1 MQIKTNELINFSHYC
16 SENSLKFPSERV
28 SNLIKFLQKAQHDN
42 FERDVSF
49 IYSLLPS
56 NREEKEKLKE
66 LIHQYFNFLVGDYK
80 DQSSFLLDY
89 KEERVEDFFNENSL
103 SKFQK
108 LADDIIKEFG
118 EIDFSRP
125 VSNNYWLNQLQ
136 NSLAFLDSVSFF
148 DIDFDNGLDEII
160 NEENRNYFISKLN
173 QSILERVSE
182 LRNQFKEAYIPSE
195 LNPKENLDE
204 KDFLFTDAEE
214 RRKLLKE
221 TRNLGLILA
230 NKFVKYT
237 KSASKGKLL
246 FRKTI
251 RKSLKNGGSLY
262 DIVLKPKI
270 KKKPR
275 LILLCDISGS
285 MALYSLFGLTLLFG
299 VVQRFRSVHAF
310 VFIDGIT
317 DITNELKNLKFNNIN
332 KILTNWNNYVH
343 VDGHSDYDKSFKDLL
358 DEKIISNSSFN
369 TLIVIGDAR
378 NNYRPINTETIDKLS
393 KKFQN
398 IYWMNPERSQY
409 WNTGDSQFHH
419 YQSISKK
426 YSEVRNFEQLKT
438 FINSIN
444 FKKVIK

>member
-1 MQIKTNELINFSHYC
+1 MQIKTNELINFTHYC
-16 SENSLKFPSERV
+16 SENSLKFPSERI
-28 SNLIKFLQKAQHDN
+28 SNLIKFLQKEQHDN
-42 FERDVSF
+42 FERDISF

-56 NREEKEKLKE
+56 NREEKEKLRE

-89 KEERVEDFFNENSL
+89 KDERVEDFFNDNSL
-103 SKFQK
+103 SRFQK

-118 EIDFSRP
+118 DIDFSRP
-125 VSNNYWLNQLQ
+125 VSNNYWLSQLQ

-148 DIDFDNGLDEII
+148 DIDFDNELDEII
-160 NEENRNYFISKLN
+160 NEENKNYFISQLN

-221 TRNLGLILA
+221 TKNLGLILA

-317 DITNELKNLKFNNIN
+317 DITKELKNLKFNNIN
-332 KILTNWNNYVH
+332 KILTNWNKYVH

>member
-28 SNLIKFLQKAQHDN
+28 SNLIEFLQNSQHDEY
-42 FERDVSF
+42 ERDISF

-89 KEERVEDFFNENSL
+89 KDERVEDFFNDNSL
-103 SKFQK
+103 SRFQK

-160 NEENRNYFISKLN
+160 NEENRNYFISQLN
-173 QSILERVSE
+173 QSILEKVSE
-182 LRNQFKEAYIPSE
+182 LRNQFKEAYMPSE

-317 DITNELKNLKFNNIN
+317 DITKELKNLKFNNIN

>member
-42 FERDVSF
+42 FERDLSF

-66 LIHQYFNFLVGDYK
+66 LIHQYFDFLVGDYE
-80 DQSSFLLDY
+80 DQSIFLLDY

-103 SKFQK
+103 SRFQK

-148 DIDFDNGLDEII
+148 DIDFDNDLDEII
-160 NEENRNYFISKLN
+160 NEENKNYFISQLN

-195 LNPKENLDE
+195 LNPKENLEE

-409 WNTGDSQFHH
+409 WNTGDSQFYH

>member
-1 MQIKTNELINFSHYC
+1 MQIKTNELIEFSHFC
-16 SENSLKFPSERV
+16 SENSLKFPSDRI
-28 SNLIKFLQKAQHDN
+28 SNLIIYLQSTEHESI
-42 FERDVSF
+42 ERDISF
-49 IYSLLPS
+49 IYALLPT
-56 NREEKEKLKE
+56 NKEEKEKLRE
-66 LIHQYFNFLVGDYK
+66 LIKAYFNLSFNDSRDEYSFLPDYK
-80 DQSSFLLDY
+80 SENIENY
-89 KEERVEDFFNENSL
+89 FNANSE

-108 LADDIIKEFG
+108 LADEIINQFG

-148 DIDFDNGLDEII
+148 DIDFNNELDEII
-160 NEENRNYFISKLN
+160 NGENRNYFISKLN
-173 QSILERVSE
+173 QSLLEKITE
-182 LRNQFKEAYIPSE
+182 LRNQFKDAYIPSE
-195 LNPKENLDE
+195 LNPKENLEE
-204 KDFLFTDAEE
+204 KDFLFTDPEE

-251 RKSLKNGGSLY
+251 RKSLKNGGSLFN
-262 DIVLKPKI
+262 IVLRPKV

-299 VVQRFRSVHAF
+299 VVQRFRSVHTY

-317 DITNELKNLKFNNIN
+317 EISKELKKLKFNNIN
-332 KILTNWNNYVH
+332 KILTNWNDYVQ
-343 VDGHSDYDKSFKDLL
+343 VDGHSDYEKSFNDLL
-358 DEKIISNSSFN
+358 EEKIINNSSFN

-378 NNYRPINTETIDKLS
+378 NNYRPINIKTVHKLS

>member
-1 MQIKTNELINFSHYC
+1 MQIKTDELIDFSHYC
-16 SENSLKFPSERV
+16 SENSLKFPSERI
-28 SNLIKFLQKAQHDN
+28 SNLISFLQNAKN
-42 FERDVSF
+42 NKYERDISF

-56 NREEKEKLKE
+56 NREEKEKLKV
-66 LIHQYFNFLVGDYK
+66 LIQQYFSLSLDEKKDKYSFLTDYK
-80 DQSSFLLDY
+80 DE
-89 KEERVEDFFNENSL
+89 KMEDFFNENKL
-103 SKFQK
+103 SKFQN
-108 LADDIIKEFG
+108 LADEIIKEFG

-125 VSNNYWLNQLQ
+125 VSNNYWLNQIQ
-136 NSLAFLDSVSFF
+136 NSHSFLDLVSFF
-148 DIDFDNGLDEII
+148 DMDFDNGLDEII
-160 NEENRNYFISKLN
+160 NEENRNYFISQLN

-182 LRNQFKEAYIPSE
+182 LRNQFKDAYLPSE

-204 KDFLFTDAEE
+204 KDFLFTDIEE

-299 VVQRFRSVHAF
+299 VVQRFRSVHAY

-317 DITNELKNLKFNNIN
+317 NITKELKNLKFNNIN
-332 KILTNWNNYVH
+332 KILTNWNDYVH

-358 DEKIISNSSFN
+358 NEKIINNSSFS
-369 TLIVIGDAR
+369 TLVVIGDAR
-378 NNYRPINTETIDKLS
+378 NNYRPINTETVHKLG

-398 IYWMNPERSQY
+398 VYWMNPERSQY
-409 WNTGDSQFHH
+409 WNTGDSQFYH

-438 FINSIN
+438 FINSID

>member
-1 MQIKTNELINFSHYC
+1 MQIKTNELIEFSHFC
-16 SENSLKFPSERV
+16 SENSLKFPSERI
-28 SNLIKFLQKAQHDN
+28 SNLIIYLQSNEHESI
-42 FERDVSF
+42 ERDISF
-49 IYSLLPS
+49 IYSLLPT
-56 NREEKEKLKE
+56 NKEEKEKLRE
-66 LIHQYFNFLVGDYK
+66 LIKAYFNLSFSDSRDEY
-80 DQSSFLLDY
+80 SFLPDY
-89 KEERVEDFFNENSL
+89 ESENIENYFNDNSE

-108 LADDIIKEFG
+108 LADEIINQFG
-118 EIDFSRP
+118 DIDFSRP

-136 NSLAFLDSVSFF
+136 NSLAFHDSVSFF
-148 DIDFDNGLDEII
+148 DIELNNELDEII
-160 NEENRNYFISKLN
+160 NGENRNYFISKLN
-173 QSILERVSE
+173 QSLLEKITE
-182 LRNQFKEAYIPSE
+182 LRNQFKDAYIPSE
-195 LNPKENLDE
+195 LNPKENLEE

-251 RKSLKNGGSLY
+251 RKSLKNGGSLF
-262 DIVLKPKI
+262 DIVLRPKV

-299 VVQRFRSVHAF
+299 VVQRFRSVHAY

-317 DITNELKNLKFNNIN
+317 EISKELKNLKFNNIN
-332 KILTNWNNYVH
+332 KILTNWNDYVQ
-343 VDGHSDYDKSFKDLL
+343 VDGHSDYEKSFNDLL
-358 DEKIISNSSFN
+358 EEKIINNSSFN

-378 NNYRPINTETIDKLS
+378 NNYRPINIDTVDKLS

>member
-16 SENSLKFPSERV
+16 SENSLKFPSERI
-28 SNLIKFLQKAQHDN
+28 SNLISFLQQAQHDN
-42 FERDVSF
+42 YERDISF

-56 NREEKEKLKE
+56 NQEEKKKLKE
-66 LIHQYFNFLVGDYK
+66 LILQYFNLPIFKNKDKYSILPDYK
-80 DQSSFLLDY
+80 D
-89 KEERVEDFFNENSL
+89 ERIEDFFNDNSL
-103 SKFQK
+103 SRFQK
-108 LADDIIKEFG
+108 LADEIIKEFG

-160 NEENRNYFISKLN
+160 NEENRNYFITQLN

-182 LRNQFKEAYIPSE
+182 LRNQFKDPYIPSE

-299 VVQRFRSVHAF
+299 VVQRFRSVHTY

-317 DITNELKNLKFNNIN
+317 NISKELKNIKFNNISN
-332 KILTNWNNYVH
+332 ILSNWNDYVH
-343 VDGHSDYDKSFKDLL
+343 VDGHSDYEKSFCDLL
-358 DEKIISNSSFN
+358 NEKKN
-369 TLIVIGDAR
+369 
-378 NNYRPINTETIDKLS
+378 
-393 KKFQN
+393 
-398 IYWMNPERSQY
+398 
-409 WNTGDSQFHH
+409 
-419 YQSISKK
+419 
-426 YSEVRNFEQLKT
+426 
-438 FINSIN
+438 
-444 FKKVIK
+444 

>member
-16 SENSLKFPSERV
+16 SENSLKFPSERI
-28 SNLIKFLQKAQHDN
+28 SNLIKFLQKAQHDK
-42 FERDVSF
+42 FERDISF

-56 NREEKEKLKE
+56 NKEEKEKLKE
-66 LIHQYFNFLVGDYK
+66 LIHQYFNFLVSDYR
-80 DQSSFLLDY
+80 DEPSFLLDY
-89 KEERVEDFFNENSL
+89 KDERVEDFFNDNSL
-103 SKFQK
+103 SRFQK
-108 LADDIIKEFG
+108 LADDIINQFG

-125 VSNNYWLNQLQ
+125 VSNNYWLHQLQ
-136 NSLAFLDSVSFF
+136 NSLTFLDAVSFF

-160 NEENRNYFISKLN
+160 NEENKNYFINQLN

-195 LNPKENLDE
+195 LNPKENLEE
-204 KDFLFTDAEE
+204 KDFLYTDAEE

-221 TRNLGLILA
+221 TRILGLILA

-317 DITNELKNLKFNNIN
+317 DITKELKNLKFNNIN

-343 VDGHSDYDKSFKDLL
+343 VDGHSDYDNSFKDLL

-398 IYWMNPERSQY
+398 VYWMNPERSQY

-426 YSEVRNFEQLKT
+426 YSEVRNFEQLKS

-444 FKKVIK
+444 FNKVIK

>member
-1 MQIKTNELINFSHYC
+1 MQIKTNELIEFSHFC
-16 SENSLKFPSERV
+16 SENSLKFPSDRI
-28 SNLIKFLQKAQHDN
+28 SNLIIYLQSTEHESI
-42 FERDVSF
+42 ERDISF
-49 IYSLLPS
+49 IYALLPT
-56 NREEKEKLKE
+56 NKEEKEKLRE
-66 LIHQYFNFLVGDYK
+66 LIKAYFNLSFNDSRDEYSFLPDYK
-80 DQSSFLLDY
+80 SENIENY
-89 KEERVEDFFNENSL
+89 FNANSE

-108 LADDIIKEFG
+108 LADEIINQFG

-148 DIDFDNGLDEII
+148 DIDFNNELDEII
-160 NEENRNYFISKLN
+160 NGENRNYFISKLN
-173 QSILERVSE
+173 QSLLEKITE
-182 LRNQFKEAYIPSE
+182 LRNQFKDAYIPSE
-195 LNPKENLDE
+195 LNPKENLEE
-204 KDFLFTDAEE
+204 KDFLFTDVEE

-251 RKSLKNGGSLY
+251 RKSLKNGGSLFN
-262 DIVLKPKI
+262 IVLRPKV

-299 VVQRFRSVHAF
+299 VVQRFRSVHTY

-317 DITNELKNLKFNNIN
+317 EISKELKKLKFNNIN
-332 KILTNWNNYVH
+332 KILTNWNDYVQ
-343 VDGHSDYDKSFKDLL
+343 VDGHSDYEKSFNDLL
-358 DEKIISNSSFN
+358 EEKIINNSSFN

-378 NNYRPINTETIDKLS
+378 NNYRPINIKTVHKLS

>member
-1 MQIKTNELINFSHYC
+1 MQIKTNELIEFSHFC
-16 SENSLKFPSERV
+16 SENSLKFPSERI
-28 SNLIKFLQKAQHDN
+28 SNLIIYLQSTEHESI
-42 FERDVSF
+42 ERDISF
-49 IYSLLPS
+49 IYSLLPT
-56 NREEKEKLKE
+56 NKEEKEKLRE
-66 LIHQYFNFLVGDYK
+66 LIKAYFNLSFNDSRDEYSFLPDYK
-80 DQSSFLLDY
+80 SENIENY
-89 KEERVEDFFNENSL
+89 FNANSE

-108 LADDIIKEFG
+108 LADEIINQFG
-118 EIDFSRP
+118 DIDFSRP

-148 DIDFDNGLDEII
+148 DIDFNNELDEII
-160 NEENRNYFISKLN
+160 NGENRNYFISKLN
-173 QSILERVSE
+173 QSLLEKITE
-182 LRNQFKEAYIPSE
+182 LRNQFKDAYIPSE
-195 LNPKENLDE
+195 LNPKENLEE

-251 RKSLKNGGSLY
+251 RKSLKNGGSLF
-262 DIVLKPKI
+262 DIVLRPKV

-299 VVQRFRSVHAF
+299 VVQRFRSVHTY

-317 DITNELKNLKFNNIN
+317 EISKELKNLKFNNIN
-332 KILTNWNNYVH
+332 KILTNWNDYVQ
-343 VDGHSDYDKSFKDLL
+343 VDGHSDYEKSFNDLL
-358 DEKIISNSSFN
+358 EEKIINNSSFN

-378 NNYRPINTETIDKLS
+378 NNYRPINIETVHKLS

>member
-16 SENSLKFPSERV
+16 SENSLKFPSERI
-28 SNLIKFLQKAQHDN
+28 SNLIKFLQKAQHDK
-42 FERDVSF
+42 FERDISF

-56 NREEKEKLKE
+56 NKEEKEKLKE

-80 DQSSFLLDY
+80 DESSFLLDY
-89 KEERVEDFFNENSL
+89 KDERVEDFFNDNSL
-103 SKFQK
+103 SRFQK
-108 LADDIIKEFG
+108 LADDIINQFG

-125 VSNNYWLNQLQ
+125 VSNNYWLHQLQ
-136 NSLAFLDSVSFF
+136 NSLTFLDAVSFF

-160 NEENRNYFISKLN
+160 NEENKNYFINQLN

-195 LNPKENLDE
+195 LNPKENLEE

-317 DITNELKNLKFNNIN
+317 DITKELKNLKFNNIN

-378 NNYRPINTETIDKLS
+378 NNYRPINTETINKLS
-393 KKFQN
+393 KEFQN
-398 IYWMNPERSQY
+398 VYWMNPERSQY

-426 YSEVRNFEQLKT
+426 YSEVRNFEQLKS

>member
-1 MQIKTNELINFSHYC
+1 MQIKTNELIEFSHFC
-16 SENSLKFPSERV
+16 SENSLKFPSDRI
-28 SNLIKFLQKAQHDN
+28 SNLIIYLQSTEHESI
-42 FERDVSF
+42 ERDISF
-49 IYSLLPS
+49 IYALLPT
-56 NREEKEKLKE
+56 NKEEKEKLRE
-66 LIHQYFNFLVGDYK
+66 LIKAYFNLSFNDSRDEYSFLPDYK
-80 DQSSFLLDY
+80 SENIENY
-89 KEERVEDFFNENSL
+89 FNANSE

-108 LADDIIKEFG
+108 LADEIINQFG

-148 DIDFDNGLDEII
+148 DIDFNNELDEII
-160 NEENRNYFISKLN
+160 NGENRNYFISKLN
-173 QSILERVSE
+173 QSLLEKITE
-182 LRNQFKEAYIPSE
+182 LRNQFKDAYIPSE
-195 LNPKENLDE
+195 LNPKENLEE
-204 KDFLFTDAEE
+204 KDFLFTDPEE
-214 RRKLLKE
+214 RRKLLME

-251 RKSLKNGGSLY
+251 RKSLKNGGSLFN
-262 DIVLKPKI
+262 IVLRPKV

-299 VVQRFRSVHAF
+299 VVQRFRSVHTY

-317 DITNELKNLKFNNIN
+317 EISKELKKLKFNNIN
-332 KILTNWNNYVH
+332 KILTNWNDYVQ
-343 VDGHSDYDKSFKDLL
+343 VDGHSDYEKSFNDLL
-358 DEKIISNSSFN
+358 EEKIINNSSFN

-378 NNYRPINTETIDKLS
+378 NNYRPINIKTVHKLS

>member
-1 MQIKTNELINFSHYC
+1 MKIKTNELINFSHYC
-16 SENSLKFPSERV
+16 SENSLKFPTERI
-28 SNLIKFLQKAQHDN
+28 SNLISFLQQAQHN
-42 FERDVSF
+42 NYERDISF

-56 NREEKEKLKE
+56 NQEEKEKLKE
-66 LIHQYFNFLVGDYK
+66 LIQQYFNLPLAKNNDKYSFLPDYK
-80 DQSSFLLDY
+80 D
-89 KEERVEDFFNENSL
+89 ERIEDFFTDNSL
-103 SKFQK
+103 SRFQK
-108 LADDIIKEFG
+108 LADEIIKEFG

-136 NSLAFLDSVSFF
+136 NSLAFLNSVSFF

-160 NEENRNYFISKLN
+160 NEENRNYFITQLN

-182 LRNQFKEAYIPSE
+182 LRNQFKDPYIPSE

-285 MALYSLFGLTLLFG
+285 MALYSLFGLTLIFG
-299 VVQRFRSVHAF
+299 VVQRFRSVHAY

-317 DITNELKNLKFNNIN
+317 DVTKELRNLKINNIN
-332 KILTNWNNYVH
+332 KILNNWNKYVH

-378 NNYRPINTETIDKLS
+378 NNYRPINTETIVKLS

-426 YSEVRNFEQLKT
+426 YSEVRNFEQLKN

>member
-16 SENSLKFPSERV
+16 SDNSLKFPSERV
-28 SNLIKFLQKAQHDN
+28 SNLIKFLKKAQHDN
-42 FERDVSF
+42 FERDISF

-103 SKFQK
+103 SRFQK

-195 LNPKENLDE
+195 LNPKENLEE
-204 KDFLFTDAEE
+204 KDFLFTDAQE

-262 DIVLKPKI
+262 EIVLKPKI

-299 VVQRFRSVHAF
+299 VVQRFRSVHAY
-310 VFIDGIT
+310 VFIDGVT
-317 DITNELKNLKFNNIN
+317 DITKELKNLKFKNIN

>member
-103 SKFQK
+103 SRFQK
-108 LADDIIKEFG
+108 LADDIIREFG

-136 NSLAFLDSVSFF
+136 NSLAFLDSVSIF
-148 DIDFDNGLDEII
+148 DIDFDNELDEII
-160 NEENRNYFISKLN
+160 NEENRNFFISKLN

-317 DITNELKNLKFNNIN
+317 DITKELKNLKFNNIN

-426 YSEVRNFEQLKT
+426 YSEVRNFEQLKI

>member
-1 MQIKTNELINFSHYC
+1 MQIKTNELINFSYYC
-16 SENSLKFPSERV
+16 SENSLKFPSERI
-28 SNLIKFLQKAQHDN
+28 SNLIKFLQKAQHDK
-42 FERDVSF
+42 FERDISF

-56 NREEKEKLKE
+56 NKEEKEKLKE

-80 DQSSFLLDY
+80 DESSFLLDY
-89 KEERVEDFFNENSL
+89 KDERVEDFFNDNSL
-103 SKFQK
+103 SRFQK
-108 LADDIIKEFG
+108 LADDIINQFG
-118 EIDFSRP
+118 DIDFSRP

-136 NSLAFLDSVSFF
+136 NSLTFLDAVSFF

-160 NEENRNYFISKLN
+160 NEENKNYFINQLN

-195 LNPKENLDE
+195 LNPKENLEE

-221 TRNLGLILA
+221 TRILGLILA

-299 VVQRFRSVHAF
+299 VVQRFKSVHAF

-317 DITNELKNLKFNNIN
+317 DITKELKNLKFNNIN

-398 IYWMNPERSQY
+398 VYWMNPERSQY

-426 YSEVRNFEQLKT
+426 YSEVRNFEQLKS

-444 FKKVIK
+444 FNKVIK

>member
-1 MQIKTNELINFSHYC
+1 MQIKTNELIEFSHFC
-16 SENSLKFPSERV
+16 SENSLKFPSERI
-28 SNLIKFLQKAQHDN
+28 SNLIIYLQSTEHESI
-42 FERDVSF
+42 ERDISF
-49 IYSLLPS
+49 IYSLLPT
-56 NREEKEKLKE
+56 NKEEKEKLRE
-66 LIHQYFNFLVGDYK
+66 LIKAYFNLSFNDSRDEYSFLPDYK
-80 DQSSFLLDY
+80 S
-89 KEERVEDFFNENSL
+89 ENIENYFSANSE

-108 LADDIIKEFG
+108 LADEIINQFG

-148 DIDFDNGLDEII
+148 DIDFNNELDEII
-160 NEENRNYFISKLN
+160 NGENKNYFISKLN
-173 QSILERVSE
+173 QSLLEKITE
-182 LRNQFKEAYIPSE
+182 LRNQFKDAYIPSE
-195 LNPKENLDE
+195 LNPKENLEE

-251 RKSLKNGGSLY
+251 RKSLKNGGSLF
-262 DIVLKPKI
+262 DIVLRPKV

-299 VVQRFRSVHAF
+299 VVQRFRSVHTY

-317 DITNELKNLKFNNIN
+317 EISKELKNLKFNNIN
-332 KILTNWNNYVH
+332 KILTNWNDYVQ
-343 VDGHSDYDKSFKDLL
+343 VDGHSDYEKSFNDLL
-358 DEKIISNSSFN
+358 EEKIINNSSFN

-378 NNYRPINTETIDKLS
+378 NNYRPINIETVHKLS

>member
-16 SENSLKFPSERV
+16 SENSLKFPSERI
-28 SNLIKFLQKAQHDN
+28 SNLIKFLQKEQHDN
-42 FERDVSF
+42 FERDISF

-56 NREEKEKLKE
+56 TKEEKEKLKE

-89 KEERVEDFFNENSL
+89 KDERVEDFFNDNSH
-103 SKFQK
+103 SRFQK

-118 EIDFSRP
+118 DIDFSRP

-148 DIDFDNGLDEII
+148 DIDFDNDLDEII
-160 NEENRNYFISKLN
+160 NKENKNYFISQLN

-317 DITNELKNLKFNNIN
+317 DITKELKNLKFNNIN

-426 YSEVRNFEQLKT
+426 HSEVRNFEQLKS

>member
-160 NEENRNYFISKLN
+160 NEENKNYFISKLN

>member
-66 LIHQYFNFLVGDYK
+66 LIHQYFDFLVGDYE
-80 DQSSFLLDY
+80 DQSIFLLDY

-103 SKFQK
+103 SRFQK

-136 NSLAFLDSVSFF
+136 NSLAFLDSVSIF
-148 DIDFDNGLDEII
+148 DIDFDNELDEII
-160 NEENRNYFISKLN
+160 NEENRNFFISKLN

>member
-103 SKFQK
+103 SRFQK

-160 NEENRNYFISKLN
+160 NEENKNYFISKLN

>member
-16 SENSLKFPSERV
+16 SENSLKFPSERI

-42 FERDVSF
+42 YERDISF

-103 SKFQK
+103 SRFQK
-108 LADDIIKEFG
+108 LADDIIKDFG

-160 NEENRNYFISKLN
+160 NEENRNYFISQLN
-173 QSILERVSE
+173 QSILEIVSE

-195 LNPKENLDE
+195 LNPKENLEE

-262 DIVLKPKI
+262 EIVLKPKI

-299 VVQRFRSVHAF
+299 VVQRFRSVHAY
-310 VFIDGIT
+310 VFIDGVT
-317 DITNELKNLKFNNIN
+317 DITKELKNLKFNNIN
-332 KILTNWNNYVH
+332 KIFTNWNNYVH

>member
-16 SENSLKFPSERV
+16 SENSLKFPSERI
-28 SNLIKFLQKAQHDN
+28 SNLIKFLQKAQHDK
-42 FERDVSF
+42 FERDISF

-56 NREEKEKLKE
+56 NKEEKEKLKE

-80 DQSSFLLDY
+80 DESSFLLDY
-89 KEERVEDFFNENSL
+89 KDERVEDFFNDNSL
-103 SKFQK
+103 SRFQK
-108 LADDIIKEFG
+108 LADDIINQFG
-118 EIDFSRP
+118 DIDFSRP

-136 NSLAFLDSVSFF
+136 NSLTFLDAVSFF

-160 NEENRNYFISKLN
+160 NEENKNYFINQLN

-195 LNPKENLDE
+195 LNPKENLEE
-204 KDFLFTDAEE
+204 KDFLYTDAEE

-221 TRNLGLILA
+221 TRILGLILA

-299 VVQRFRSVHAF
+299 VVQRFKSVHAF

-317 DITNELKNLKFNNIN
+317 DITKELKNLKFNNIN

-358 DEKIISNSSFN
+358 DEKIISNSSLN

-393 KKFQN
+393 KEFQN
-398 IYWMNPERSQY
+398 VYWMNPERSQY

-426 YSEVRNFEQLKT
+426 YSEVRNFEQLKS

>member
-16 SENSLKFPSERV
+16 SENSLKFPSERI
-28 SNLIKFLQKAQHDN
+28 SNLIKFLQKAQHDK
-42 FERDVSF
+42 FERDISF

-56 NREEKEKLKE
+56 NKEEKEKLKE

-80 DQSSFLLDY
+80 DESSFLLDY
-89 KEERVEDFFNENSL
+89 KDERVEDFFNDNSL
-103 SKFQK
+103 SRFQK
-108 LADDIIKEFG
+108 LADDIINQFG

-125 VSNNYWLNQLQ
+125 VSNNYWLHQLQ
-136 NSLAFLDSVSFF
+136 NSLTFLDAVSFF

-160 NEENRNYFISKLN
+160 NEENKNYFINQLN

-195 LNPKENLDE
+195 LNPKENLEE

-299 VVQRFRSVHAF
+299 VVQRFKSVHAF

-317 DITNELKNLKFNNIN
+317 DITKELKNLKFNNIN

-358 DEKIISNSSFN
+358 DEKIISNSSLN

-393 KKFQN
+393 KEFQN
-398 IYWMNPERSQY
+398 VYWMNPERSQY

-426 YSEVRNFEQLKT
+426 YSEVRNFEQLKS

>member
-66 LIHQYFNFLVGDYK
+66 LIHQYFDFLVGDYE
-80 DQSSFLLDY
+80 DQSIFLLDY

-103 SKFQK
+103 SRFQK

-148 DIDFDNGLDEII
+148 DIDFDNDLDEII
-160 NEENRNYFISKLN
+160 NEENKNYFISQLN

>member
-16 SENSLKFPSERV
+16 SENSLKFPSERI
-28 SNLIKFLQKAQHDN
+28 SNLIKFLQKAQHDK
-42 FERDVSF
+42 FERDISF

-56 NREEKEKLKE
+56 NKEEKEKLKE

-80 DQSSFLLDY
+80 DESSFLLDY
-89 KEERVEDFFNENSL
+89 KDERVEDFFNDNSL
-103 SKFQK
+103 SRFQK
-108 LADDIIKEFG
+108 LADDIINQFG
-118 EIDFSRP
+118 DIDFSRP

-136 NSLAFLDSVSFF
+136 NSLTFLDAVSFF

-160 NEENRNYFISKLN
+160 NEENKNYFINQLN

-195 LNPKENLDE
+195 LNPKENLEE

-214 RRKLLKE
+214 RKKLLKE
-221 TRNLGLILA
+221 TRNLGLVLA

-299 VVQRFRSVHAF
+299 VVQRFKSVHAF

-317 DITNELKNLKFNNIN
+317 DITKELKNLKFNNIN

-343 VDGHSDYDKSFKDLL
+343 VDGHSDYDNSFKDLL

-393 KKFQN
+393 KKFKN
-398 IYWMNPERSQY
+398 VYWMNPERSQY

-426 YSEVRNFEQLKT
+426 YSEVRNFEQLKS

>member
-16 SENSLKFPSERV
+16 SENSLKFPSERI

-42 FERDVSF
+42 YERDISF

-89 KEERVEDFFNENSL
+89 KVERVEDFFNDNSF
-103 SKFQK
+103 SRFQK
-108 LADDIIKEFG
+108 LADDIINEFG

-148 DIDFDNGLDEII
+148 DIDFDNDLDEII
-160 NEENRNYFISKLN
+160 NEENRNYFISQLN

-275 LILLCDISGS
+275 LVLLCDISGS

-317 DITNELKNLKFNNIN
+317 DITKELKNLKFNNIN

-343 VDGHSDYDKSFKDLL
+343 VDGHSDYDKSFKNLL

-378 NNYRPINTETIDKLS
+378 NNYRPINTETIYKLS

>member
-16 SENSLKFPSERV
+16 SENSLKFPSERI
-28 SNLIKFLQKAQHDN
+28 SNLIKFLQKAQHDK
-42 FERDVSF
+42 FERDISF

-56 NREEKEKLKE
+56 NKEEKEKLKE

-80 DQSSFLLDY
+80 DESSFLLDY
-89 KEERVEDFFNENSL
+89 KDERVEDFFNDNSL
-103 SKFQK
+103 SRFQK
-108 LADDIIKEFG
+108 LADDIINQFG

-125 VSNNYWLNQLQ
+125 VSNNYWLHQLQ
-136 NSLAFLDSVSFF
+136 NSLTFLDAVSFF

-160 NEENRNYFISKLN
+160 NEENKNYFINQLN

-195 LNPKENLDE
+195 LNPKENLEE
-204 KDFLFTDAEE
+204 KDFLYTDAEE

-221 TRNLGLILA
+221 TRILGLILA

-299 VVQRFRSVHAF
+299 VVQRFKSVHAF

-317 DITNELKNLKFNNIN
+317 DITKELKNLKFNNIN

-358 DEKIISNSSFN
+358 DEKIISNSSLN

-393 KKFQN
+393 KEFQN
-398 IYWMNPERSQY
+398 VYWMNPERSQY

-426 YSEVRNFEQLKT
+426 YSEVRNFEQLKS

>member
-42 FERDVSF
+42 FERDLSF

-66 LIHQYFNFLVGDYK
+66 LIHQYFDFLVGDYE
-80 DQSSFLLDY
+80 DQSIFLLDY

-103 SKFQK
+103 SRFQK

-148 DIDFDNGLDEII
+148 DIDFDNDLDEII
-160 NEENRNYFISKLN
+160 NEENKNYFISQLN

-409 WNTGDSQFHH
+409 WNTGDSQFYH

>member
-1 MQIKTNELINFSHYC
+1 MQIKTNELINFSYYC
-16 SENSLKFPSERV
+16 SENSLKFPSERI
-28 SNLIKFLQKAQHDN
+28 SNLIKFLQKAQHDK
-42 FERDVSF
+42 FEKDISF

-56 NREEKEKLKE
+56 NKEEKEKLKE

-80 DQSSFLLDY
+80 DESSFLLDY
-89 KEERVEDFFNENSL
+89 KDERVEDFFNDNSL
-103 SKFQK
+103 SRFQK
-108 LADDIIKEFG
+108 LADDIINQFG

-125 VSNNYWLNQLQ
+125 VSNNYWLHQLQ
-136 NSLAFLDSVSFF
+136 NSLTFLDAVSFF

-160 NEENRNYFISKLN
+160 NEENKNYFINQLN

-195 LNPKENLDE
+195 LNPKENLEE
-204 KDFLFTDAEE
+204 KDFLYTDAEE

-221 TRNLGLILA
+221 TRILGLILA

-299 VVQRFRSVHAF
+299 VVQRFKSVHAF

-317 DITNELKNLKFNNIN
+317 DITKELKNLKFNNIN

-343 VDGHSDYDKSFKDLL
+343 VDGHSDYDNSFKDLL
-358 DEKIISNSSFN
+358 DKTIVSNSSFN

-378 NNYRPINTETIDKLS
+378 NNYRPINTKTIDKLS

-426 YSEVRNFEQLKT
+426 YSEVRNFEQLKS

>member
-1 MQIKTNELINFSHYC
+1 
-16 SENSLKFPSERV
+16 
-28 SNLIKFLQKAQHDN
+28 
-42 FERDVSF
+42 

-56 NREEKEKLKE
+56 NREEKEKLRE
-66 LIHQYFNFLVGDYK
+66 LIHQYFNFSVGDYK

-89 KEERVEDFFNENSL
+89 KDERVEDFFNDNSL
-103 SKFQK
+103 SRFQK

-118 EIDFSRP
+118 DIDFSRP
-125 VSNNYWLNQLQ
+125 VSNNYWLSQLQ

-148 DIDFDNGLDEII
+148 DIDFDNELDEII
-160 NEENRNYFISKLN
+160 NEENKNYFISQLN

-195 LNPKENLDE
+195 LNQKENLDE

-221 TRNLGLILA
+221 TKNLGLILA
-230 NKFVKYT
+230 NKFEKYT

-317 DITNELKNLKFNNIN
+317 DITKELKNLKFNNIN
-332 KILTNWNNYVH
+332 KILTNWNSYVH

>member
-28 SNLIKFLQKAQHDN
+28 GSLIKFLQNAQNDKY
-42 FERDVSF
+42 ERDISF

-56 NREEKEKLKE
+56 NKEEKEKLKK
-66 LIHQYFNFLVGDYK
+66 LIHQYFNFSIDDSKNEYSFLSDYK
-80 DQSSFLLDY
+80 DG
-89 KEERVEDFFNENSL
+89 RVEDFFNDDSL
-103 SKFQK
+103 TRFQK
-108 LADDIIKEFG
+108 LADEIINEFG

-125 VSNNYWLNQLQ
+125 VSNNYWLNQVQ
-136 NSLAFLDSVSFF
+136 NSLAFLDLVSFF

-160 NEENRNYFISKLN
+160 NEENRNYFINQLN

-195 LNPKENLDE
+195 LNPKENLEE
-204 KDFLFTDAEE
+204 KDFLFTDASE

-221 TRNLGLILA
+221 TKNLGLILA

-237 KSASKGKLL
+237 KSASRGKLL

-299 VVQRFRSVHAF
+299 VVQRFRSVHAY

-317 DITNELKNLKFNNIN
+317 DITKELKNLKFNNIN

-343 VDGHSDYDKSFKDLL
+343 ADGHSDYDKSFKDLL
-358 DEKIISNSSFN
+358 DQKIISNSSFN

-378 NNYRPINTETIDKLS
+378 NNYRPINTETIVKLS
-393 KKFQN
+393 TKFQN
-398 IYWMNPERSQY
+398 IYWMNPEKSQY

-419 YQSISKK
+419 YQSIAKK
-426 YSEVRNFEQLKT
+426 YSEVRNFEQLRT